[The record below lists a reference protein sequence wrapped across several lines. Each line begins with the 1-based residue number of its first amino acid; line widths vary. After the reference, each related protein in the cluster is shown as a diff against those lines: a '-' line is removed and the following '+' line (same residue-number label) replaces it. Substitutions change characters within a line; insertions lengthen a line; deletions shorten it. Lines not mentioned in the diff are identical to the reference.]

1 MKRYTETVVDWM
13 IRQKV
18 INEKEKELYGYALYS
33 VGLLILPLL
42 FAVGIGF
49 ILGSIKSGIALV
61 VPFMILRKY
70 SGGYHAK
77 TFSHCA
83 IGSILLLFLCIKFS
97 MQIKGHAD
105 EKLDCVMPDML

>member
-33 VGLLILPLL
+33 VALLILPLL

-49 ILGSIKSGIALV
+49 ILGSIKSGIL
-61 VPFMILRKY
+61 
-70 SGGYHAK
+70 
-77 TFSHCA
+77 
-83 IGSILLLFLCIKFS
+83 
-97 MQIKGHAD
+97 QIS
-105 EKLDCVMPDML
+105 LNSSSPSQ

>member
-49 ILGSIKSGIALV
+49 ILGSMKSGIALV

-70 SGGYHAK
+70 SGGYHANLK
-77 TFSHCA
+77 
-83 IGSILLLFLCIKFS
+83 
-97 MQIKGHAD
+97 
-105 EKLDCVMPDML
+105 

>member
-13 IRQKV
+13 IRQNV

-33 VGLLILPLL
+33 AGLLILPLL

-49 ILGSIKSGIALV
+49 CLGSIKRGIALV

-77 TFSHCA
+77 KIFSWC
-83 IGSILLLFLCIKFS
+83 S
-97 MQIKGHAD
+97 
-105 EKLDCVMPDML
+105 